1 MKPTSILPVKII
13 STGIF
18 MPGEPV
24 TSTQLEVKYN
34 KSQGWTDKHSGV
46 QQRHWAGPGDTC
58 TSMGVAALQNALTAA
73 GMVYDDLDLVVSAS
87 ATYDYPIPHNACLIQ
102 SHFESSKPVPGFDID
117 ATCLGWIVAMEVC
130 SKLLDGVRYKKIAIV
145 CSEIAS
151 THLNPEDWE
160 TFSLLGD
167 GAFACILGSADEA
180 GQGLIHA
187 DMKTYPQAA
196 TTNIVEIGGN
206 AFPFHAYPID
216 ERRFFK
222 MNGKHLLKLAYET
235 VPSFING
242 FFKDLDIRLSDVKW
256 IFPHQAS
263 LPGLLLSE
271 RLLGMNED
279 QLVINIQKYGNT
291 LSCAAGIALHET
303 LIAEKVQRGD
313 LIMIV
318 GTGAGFSIG
327 GSLWRF

>member
-1 MKPTSILPVKII
+1 MKNTSIIPAKIV
-13 STGIF
+13 STGIYL
-18 MPGEPV
+18 PGEPV
-24 TSTQLEVKYN
+24 TSAQLEIQYN
-34 KSQGWTDKHSGV
+34 KALGWTDNHSGV
-46 QQRHWAGPGDTC
+46 KQRYWASAGDTC
-58 TSMGVAALQNALTAA
+58 TSMGVTALRNALTNA
-73 GMVYDDLDLVVSAS
+73 GLCYDDLDLVVCAS

-102 SHFESSKPVPGFDID
+102 SHFESSKPIPGFDID

-130 SKLLDGVRYKKIAIV
+130 SKMLDGVRYKKIAIV
-145 CSEIAS
+145 CSEIS
-151 THLNPEDWE
+151 SIHLNPEDWE

-167 GAFACILGSADEA
+167 GAFACILGCADEV
-180 GQGLIHA
+180 GQGMLHA

-196 TTNIVEIGGN
+196 KTNIVELGGN

-216 ERRFFK
+216 ERRYFR
-222 MNGKHLLKLAYET
+222 MDGKHLLKLAYET
-235 VPSFING
+235 LPSFFDV
-242 FFKDLDIRLSDVKW
+242 FFKDADMSLSDVKW

-271 RLLGMNED
+271 RLLGMTES
-279 QLVINIQKYGNT
+279 QLVVNIQNYGNT
-291 LSCAAGIALHET
+291 LSCGAGIALHET
-303 LIAEKVQRGD
+303 LLTKKVNRGD